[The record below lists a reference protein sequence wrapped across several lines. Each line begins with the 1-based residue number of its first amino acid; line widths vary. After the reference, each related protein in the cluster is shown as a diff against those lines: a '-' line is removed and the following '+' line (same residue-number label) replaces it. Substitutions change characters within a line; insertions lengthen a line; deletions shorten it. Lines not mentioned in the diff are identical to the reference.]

1 MNIIA
6 IIPARS
12 NSKSIRHKNIRQLAG
27 KPMMAYSIE
36 QALASNYINRV
47 IVSTDSEEYAAI
59 AKKYGAEVPFL
70 RPAEYAKDDSTDLE
84 VFVHALEWL
93 AIHENYEPEACVHLR
108 PTHPIRKV
116 EEIDNC
122 IDILLKNQS
131 YDSVRSIAPA
141 PETPFKMWFRDEK
154 GQISPVVT
162 DDTIKDAYNKP
173 RQYLPKTYLQNA
185 CIDVVRS
192 SVILEQHSM
201 TGNNLYGYVMSE
213 NYDIDYE
220 RDFLKADLILK
231 TLNSKKNQKKT
242 FCFDIDGI
250 IATIVPISDYSK
262 AEPIESTI
270 KVIQKLY
277 KQGHKIILNTARGY
291 VTKIDW
297 RTVTEQQMKDWGVP
311 YHQLIVGEKPASDF
325 YIDDKNTDLD
335 MIKKLF
341 EN

>member
-116 EEIDNC
+116 EDIEKCIEI
-122 IDILLKNQS
+122 LKENPEC
-131 YDSVRSIAPA
+131 DSVRTLAPA
-141 PETPFKMWFRDEK
+141 PETPFKMWYRDDS
-154 GQISPVVT
+154 GRITPVIT
-162 DDTIKDAYNKP
+162 HPEYNEAFNMP

-192 SVILEQHSM
+192 SVIIDKKSM
-201 TGNNLYGYVMSE
+201 TGDRILGHVMENNF
-213 NYDIDYE
+213 DIDYE
-220 RDFLKADLILK
+220 KDFWRVEQILK
-231 TLNSKKNQKKT
+231 VLNKKEEEKKT
-242 FCFDIDGI
+242 FCFDIDGV
-250 IATIVPISDYSK
+250 IASIVPISDYSK
-262 AEPIESTI
+262 ATPIKETI
-270 KVIQKLY
+270 QLIQQLHQ
-277 KQGHKIILNTARGY
+277 QGHKIVLNTARGY

-297 RTVTEQQMKDWGVP
+297 ESVTKQQMKDWEVP
-311 YHQLIVGEKPASDF
+311 YETLVIGKKPAADF
-325 YIDDKNTDLD
+325 YIDDKNADLD
-335 MIKKLF
+335 TIKNLF
-341 EN
+341 L